1 MSIKYLKHAEYLEVI
16 FTGERSFAAF
26 RDLINNVHNECQK
39 NNFKRVLIDVSEA
52 TGEWGAFTRYQVG
65 EKVSEVFK
73 YFYKIL
79 AIEKEEKINKFAEN
93 VAVNRGANLL
103 VTADR
108 KKGLEWLLN

>member
-1 MSIKYLKHAEYLEVI
+1 MSVKYLKHAEYLEVI
-16 FTGERSFAAF
+16 FTGKRSFAAF
-26 RDLINNVHNECQK
+26 RDLMNNVHKECQK
-39 NNFKRVLIDVSEA
+39 NNLKRILIDVSEA
-52 TGEWGAFTRYQVG
+52 KGEWGAFTRFKVG

-93 VAVNRGANLL
+93 TAVNRGANLL
-103 VTADR
+103 VTSDR